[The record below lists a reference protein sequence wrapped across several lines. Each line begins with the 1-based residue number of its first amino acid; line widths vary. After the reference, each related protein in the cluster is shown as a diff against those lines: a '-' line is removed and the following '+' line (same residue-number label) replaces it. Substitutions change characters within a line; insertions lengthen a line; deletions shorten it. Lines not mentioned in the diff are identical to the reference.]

1 MNSDPFSAA
10 RRRSLPAFFFL
21 CLLGHVG
28 GAALLPAS
36 VVRVEIKD
44 GKGQPVADA
53 VASLT
58 PLDRAP
64 VVKVPDEPAIIVQDN
79 EEFSPTVTVVVV
91 GGKVLIP
98 NRDKVQHH
106 VYSLSPAKRFDIPLY
121 KGEMKDPVV
130 FDRPGIVA
138 LGCNIH
144 DWMAA
149 YVVVL
154 ATPHFAKSAA
164 AGTAQIADLPPGR
177 YRLEVWHQRITA
189 PVVREV
195 NVSSDPATQVIAVT
209 LRELR
214 QIRRAPETGAGAY
227 R

>member
-1 MNSDPFSAA
+1 M
-10 RRRSLPAFFFL
+10 LVL
-21 CLLGHVG
+21 CLLGFVG
-28 GAALLPAS
+28 GAPRLAGAIL
-36 VVRVEIKD
+36 VEIKD

-58 PLDRAP
+58 PLDRTP
-64 VVKVPDEPAIIVQDN
+64 VIKVPDEPAVIVQDN
-79 EEFSPTVTVVVV
+79 EEFSPVVTVVVV

-121 KGEMKDPVV
+121 KGEMKEPVV
-130 FDRPGIVA
+130 FDRPGVVA

-164 AGTAQIADLPPGR
+164 AGNAQIGDLPPGR

-195 NVSSDPATQVIAVT
+195 TVNSDPSTQVISVT

-214 QIRRAPETGAGAY
+214 QIRRAPETGGGAY

>member
-1 MNSDPFSAA
+1 MNSKPFPAGL
-10 RRRSLPAFFFL
+10 RRSFPSLLVL
-21 CLLGHVG
+21 CLLGFVG
-28 GAALLPAS
+28 GAPRLAGAIL
-36 VVRVEIKD
+36 VEIKD

-58 PLDRAP
+58 PLDRTP
-64 VVKVPDEPAIIVQDN
+64 VIKVPDEPAVIVQDN
-79 EEFSPTVTVVVV
+79 EEFSPVVTVVVV

-121 KGEMKDPVV
+121 KGEMKEPVV
-130 FDRPGIVA
+130 FDRPGVVA

-164 AGTAQIADLPPGR
+164 AGNAQIGDLPPGR

-195 NVSSDPATQVIAVT
+195 TVSSDPSTQVISVT

-214 QIRRAPETGAGAY
+214 QIRRAPETGGGAY